1 LNEIEAF
8 AQFAEGAS
16 LSMDAA
22 LKPLDSSPE
31 KRVRLDTTH
40 KIIEKG

>member
-1 LNEIEAF
+1 
-8 AQFAEGAS
+8 
-16 LSMDAA
+16 MDAA
-22 LKPLDSSPE
+22 LKPLDPSPV